1 MKNNMF
7 MNNCLQNVT
16 TNFTECPQNPI
27 IDVLFVVDGSSS
39 VGQANFDLVQAFV
52 RGMVEMFYRVKNDGA
67 RVSVVAVN
75 DLLRHPNE

>member
-7 MNNCLQNVT
+7 TNNCLQNVT

-39 VGQANFDLVQAFV
+39 IGQANFDLVQAFV
-52 RGMVEMFYRVKNDGA
+52 RGIMVEMFFTVENDGA
-67 RVSVVAVN
+67 RVSLAAVN
-75 DLLRHPNE
+75 DL